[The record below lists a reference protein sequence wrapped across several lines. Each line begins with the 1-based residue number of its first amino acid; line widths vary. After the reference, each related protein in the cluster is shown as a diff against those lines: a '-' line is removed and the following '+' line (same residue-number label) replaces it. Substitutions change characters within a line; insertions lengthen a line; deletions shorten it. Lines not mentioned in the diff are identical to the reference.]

1 MIFKPLRQ
9 LSPFVN
15 SWIIVAIIFLSPN
28 QVISNILQQYP
39 FEKSQE
45 VLIADSL
52 FQDGLYKS
60 AIDFY
65 KQASDGYREDK
76 NWEGVIY
83 SLNKIGWAK
92 IADSQEVEGYDILQ
106 ESSRLIAEHDLQK
119 SVIKADNYLYRGIYL
134 SRTGRFDSARY
145 YHEKDISLRKRI
157 QGERSESLAES
168 FRHYGQC
175 LADYGNLSQG
185 EKYLRES
192 IEIFADYHPR
202 DHLIFGK
209 LYGTLSSI
217 LRRKY
222 DYENAVLYAEMSID
236 ILNKAGDSQIN
247 SYVIS
252 LITLGNIHNSFKKF
266 DNAFSAYN
274 ETLKVIKDHPE
285 VNNEYLIYFF
295 YPNLASLYN
304 QVNKPDS
311 ALYYVNLSQ
320 ELLIKFKLQDIGFGW
335 TSWFDLIAGEAYSFK
350 SEYDMA
356 KKLAFNTLGIYED
369 IFMESSADLATI
381 NQVIAKIY
389 QGQNYYDSALFYYQ
403 KALTEFLP
411 NFDNRN
417 IYSNPDNGG
426 RTDVLFLY
434 DLLYGKA
441 DVFRNYFLRTRE
453 EKYLKTA
460 LEIYNLIDKINDDI
474 RNSKMAEGS
483 LLAINEL
490 FRADYE
496 KGIDCAFELNK
507 LTRDNKYLHNA
518 FKLIEKS
525 KYMLLLKS
533 LSAAEYYDA
542 SASIDLK
549 NIEDSLKSQY
559 INYQLQIESE
569 NTKDVPDSTVL
580 AELTEKRNQYGIEL
594 DNFKMMVTE
603 KYPNYAMV
611 KYDTLIKTYQDF
623 KTYCAENDLL
633 GIEFY
638 WGLKNTYV
646 VTTNNFGSEVYKVEL
661 NDSIRMSISVLQ
673 NQLSK
678 GFSMSTSKID
688 FTEFTYHSYQLY
700 KKLLREAVNGYPK
713 DQQIL
718 IIPDGPL
725 SQLPFEILLTEKIAD
740 DYVDYQNL
748 PYLINTYYTGY
759 AYSANLLLAKPLIT
773 GQSSNRLVAFSYSK
787 INADQNDEGR
797 SAAQEELHHAAI
809 ELRAIRKEM
818 GRKKSRYYYGMDATE
833 SEFKRIASNYH
844 IIHLAVHGES
854 DTTSSMNTKLIF
866 KNELDTLEDG
876 ELYMHELFGL
886 DLSHT
891 ELAVLSACETG
902 IGKSY
907 TGEGVFSMARGFA
920 YAGCPSIVMS
930 LWRVD
935 DRFTSQLMKNFYKNL
950 KKGENIAES
959 LTNSKRQ
966 FIDESGENGA
976 HPSNWAA
983 FVPVGKN
990 SVIEKSSGV
999 FYYII
1004 ILIFI
1009 IAFIVI
1015 YLRVKK

>member
-92 IADSQEVEGYDILQ
+92 IADFHEEEGYDILKQ
-106 ESSRLIAEHDLQK
+106 SSKIILEMNLSESILI
-119 SVIKADNYLYRGIYL
+119 ADNYLYKGIAL
-134 SRTGRFDSARY
+134 SRTERFDSAMY
-145 YHEKDISLRKRI
+145 FHEKDISLQERI
-157 QGERSESLAES
+157 LGEQSESIAES

-185 EKYLRES
+185 EKYIRKS
-192 IEIFADYHPR
+192 IEIFAEDYPP
-202 DHLIFGK
+202 DNLIFGR

-222 DYENAVLYAEMSID
+222 DYENAVLYAEMSSNISKNSD
-236 ILNKAGDSQIN
+236 PNIN
-247 SYVIS
+247 SVVIS
-252 LITLGNIHNSFKKF
+252 LITLANTHNQFKQYSKALSVYNTTKYLIEKNQSVHVEYQLYTYINMAAMYNELNIPDSTIYYTNMSYKLSQNYGLYDINTKSWI
-266 DNAFSAYN
+266 DLISSDAFSCKGEFERAKN
-274 ETLKVIKDHPE
+274 IAFNTLEIFQE
-285 VNNEYLIYFF
+285 EYKEDTPFLTTILQFLGRIYQRHED
-295 YPNLASLYN
+295 Y
-304 QVNKPDS
+304 DS
-311 ALYYVNLSQ
+311 ALYYYQEALMLYIPEFNDSNIFSNPRNLSQ
-320 ELLIKFKLQDIGFGW
+320 TEDILYIHELL
-335 TSWFDLIAGEAYSFK
+335 
-350 SEYDMA
+350 
-356 KKLAFNTLGIYED
+356 YE
-369 IFMESSADLATI
+369 
-381 NQVIAKIY
+381 
-389 QGQNYYDSALFYYQ
+389 
-403 KALTEFLP
+403 
-411 NFDNRN
+411 
-417 IYSNPDNGG
+417 
-426 RTDVLFLY
+426 
-434 DLLYGKA
+434 KA
-441 DVFRNYFLRTRE
+441 DVLRKYFNKNENKEFLIV
-453 EKYLKTA
+453 A
-460 LEIYNLIDKINDDI
+460 LEIYNTIDKVNDET

-661 NDSIRMSISVLQ
+661 NDSIRKSISVLQ

-688 FTEFTYHSYQLY
+688 FNEFTYHSYQLY